1 MGLPITFLTD
11 YGVTDDFA
19 GVCRA
24 VIARI
29 APGVQVIDLSHGIG
43 RHDVREG
50 AAVLADAIPYVPAGV
65 HLAIVDPGVGG
76 PRRAIAVRV
85 ERELPEGGSEE
96 HFFVGPDNGLLPPAI
111 DLLGG
116 PTEAIDISDSKF
128 QLDHPYATF
137 HGRDLFAPVAAEL
150 AKGTP
155 FSEVGEPVDPESLE
169 RHSVSRP
176 KLEQLRAFAHAERI
190 DGFGNISLDL
200 SREDL
205 DGHPLAGAARV
216 SVGSRKRRRTA
227 TRAKAFEEVSDGRFL
242 FYEDSSGRMA
252 IAVNRGDASEVL
264 DVRVGD
270 VVELEPAP

>member
-11 YGVTDDFA
+11 YGVGDDFA

-29 APGVQVIDLSHGIG
+29 APGTDVIDISHGIG
-43 RHDVREG
+43 RHDVRQG
-50 AAVLADAIPYVPAGV
+50 ATVLCDALPYAPIGV

-76 PRRAIAVRV
+76 PRRAIAARTS
-85 ERELPEGGSEE
+85 EG
-96 HFFVGPDNGLLPPAI
+96 HMFVGPDNGLLPPAI
-111 DLLGG
+111 DALGG
-116 PTEAIDISDSKF
+116 AAEAVDISSSPF
-128 QLDHPYATF
+128 RLDPPSATF
-137 HGRDLFAPVAAEL
+137 HGRDLFSPVAAHL
-150 AKGTP
+150 ARGDAFTDAGRP
-155 FSEVGEPVDPESLE
+155 IDPESLE
-169 RHSVSRP
+169 RQPVSRP
-176 KLEQLRAFAHAERI
+176 RLEQHRAFAHAERI

-200 SREDL
+200 SRVDL
-205 DGHPLAGAARV
+205 EAHPLAGAGRV

-227 TRAKAFEEVSDGRFL
+227 TRAEAFEQVPDGGFL